1 MANNSHDLAP
11 IVFASFCLGCSV
23 NAMSPSFGKYEIIHM
38 LKITKPHLMFCDIE
52 VYPLVFECLKEVR
65 NNAKIFTFGGQIGE
79 SENVENLFIATGTE
93 QSFM

>member
-1 MANNSHDLAP
+1 
-11 IVFASFCLGCSV
+11 
-23 NAMSPSFGKYEIIHM
+23 
-38 LKITKPHLMFCDIE
+38 MFCDIE